1 MAITRPTNIDTPW
14 ADAGLKATI
23 PGSSQIG
30 ISDGRASWP
39 DGFPPLTM
47 TQIAAGGVPFYGQ
60 DMNGILNALSGHTVF
75 QNSGGQYRFDAALAG
90 KIGGYPI
97 GAVLQDDNGIN
108 SYRNIL
114 AGNTT
119 NFNTTPASIGVSW
132 MPYSASI
139 QATETLAGIAEIATQ
154 AEVNAGTDNTRI
166 VTPAKL
172 KATTYAQATQTLAG
186 IAEIATQTETNTGT
200 DNTRII
206 TPLLLRNGMAAQAAN
221 RGFLQLPP
229 WLNSFIIQWGVE
241 DKGSS
246 ATTGTITFPISYPT
260 AAYIVIPTNTATGPQ
275 LLNVLA
281 NTPTTTGFTWF
292 GVNTSTGAAAPI
304 DTWQWLSIGR

>member
-1 MAITRPTNIDTPW
+1 MAVQRPTNIDIPW
-14 ADAGLKATI
+14 ADAGLKVTI

-75 QNSGGQYRFDAALAG
+75 QNSGGQYRFDTALAG
-90 KIGGYPI
+90 AIGGYPI
-97 GAVLQDDNGIN
+97 GTVLQDDNGIN

-139 QATETLAGIAEIATQ
+139 QATETLSGIAEIATQ
-154 AEVNAGTDNTRI
+154 AELNAGSSNSLIVPPSKLKSGHSISLTGQGAGNQGGHLKLPGFLGNSTQNFIINWGSNTCAATGTTTFTFNLPFPN
-166 VTPAKL
+166 VCAGVVAQVSPTGGTPAL
-172 KATTYAQATQTLAG
+172 WTVGIVHATDHLTSFTARAFNSAGSQAEALVRFHA
-186 IAEIATQTETNTGT
+186 
-200 DNTRII
+200 
-206 TPLLLRNGMAAQAAN
+206 
-221 RGFLQLPP
+221 
-229 WLNSFIIQWGVE
+229 
-241 DKGSS
+241 
-246 ATTGTITFPISYPT
+246 
-260 AAYIVIPTNTATGPQ
+260 
-275 LLNVLA
+275 
-281 NTPTTTGFTWF
+281 
-292 GVNTSTGAAAPI
+292 
-304 DTWQWLSIGR
+304 IGW